1 MKNIFNSTLHI
12 SFRNAWET
20 PIKLMGVYDIIPTH
34 SKELLLY
41 DISGHHIGHNIHYY
55 TSKVVADR
63 LNINLSL
70 FR

>member
-1 MKNIFNSTLHI
+1 MKNIFNSRLDI
-12 SFRNAWET
+12 SFRNAWEN
-20 PIKLMGVYDIIPTH
+20 PIILMGIYDIIPTH
-34 SKELLLY
+34 SKVEFLY
-41 DISGHHIGHNIHYY
+41 EISGHHIGHNIHYY